1 MSANVVGKAGRIAKD
16 TAGALCWTQWVGLG
30 SLAVPVGSRRA
41 HSIVDP
47 EALVLLSLFV
57 SKEERRLA
65 DMVAWWARTAS
76 NLTSV
81 HRLKTVA
88 SKFPDEVSSDGLPLF
103 SLLAAEAGDRRWR
116 GSAGGTVPEWVRPQ
130 KGPAALE
137 LIEPS
142 ALWPRLRAGFGVG
155 AKADALVFLLGLRGG
170 WASAKVVAFAT
181 GYSTVAVRQ
190 AVGEMA
196 LARLIRET
204 GGRPS
209 EYIAPSKPWAT
220 LLGFHDC
227 GDAGSTN
234 VASPKWCFWADL
246 FAFLAKVIAWSRSAE
261 STASPPVRVVASH
274 ARDLMDAHSEA
285 FRINDIG
292 VPPPEAFK
300 GRAGVEG
307 LLETVEIVSTWA
319 REHV

>member
-1 MSANVVGKAGRIAKD
+1 MCANVVGEAGRIAKE
-16 TAGALCWTQWVGLG
+16 TAVALCWTQWSGMG
-30 SLAVPVGSRRA
+30 AMAVPVESRRTQ
-41 HSIVDP
+41 SIVDP

-57 SKEERRLA
+57 SKEERRLG
-65 DMVAWWARTAS
+65 DLVAWWARTGS

-81 HRLKTVA
+81 HRLKIVA
-88 SKFPDEVSSDGLPLF
+88 SKFPGEVSSDELPLF
-103 SLLAAEAGDRRWR
+103 ALLAAEAGDRRWR
-116 GSAGGTVPEWVRPQ
+116 GSAGGTVPEWVRSQ

-170 WASAKVVAFAT
+170 WASAKVISFAT

-209 EYIAPSKPWAT
+209 EYLAPSKPWET

-227 GDAGSTN
+227 GNGGSTSG
-234 VASPKWCFWADL
+234 ASPKWCFWADL
-246 FAFLAKVIAWSRSAE
+246 FAFLAEVMAWSRSAD
-261 STASPPVRVVASH
+261 STASPSVRLVASH
-274 ARDLMDAHSEA
+274 ARDLMEAHSEA
-285 FRINDIG
+285 FRLNDIG
-292 VPPPEAFK
+292 VPPPELFK

-307 LLETVEIVSTWA
+307 LLKTVETVSTWA